1 MEIRNIAQATALVAL
16 VAGCATTTQVPRERI
31 SSSEAAVRSAEQA
44 SSAAPMTPQA
54 DHHLTLAKNELS
66 SAHREMHQGH
76 ARRAEMLFIR
86 ARTDAELSQSL
97 ALTSHA
103 ENERKD
109 LETQIMKVK
118 SETPSAAV
126 SDVSGPSNTTVTVQP
141 PPPGTE
147 EKTTTTTTKKTTT
160 KTETKSETPA
170 IPDEDESGPDNGS
183 RE

>member
-1 MEIRNIAQATALVAL
+1 MI
-16 VAGCATTTQVPRERI
+16 
-31 SSSEAAVRSAEQA
+31 
-44 SSAAPMTPQA
+44 PQA

-66 SAHREMHQGH
+66 SAHREMHHGH

-86 ARTDAELSQSL
+86 ARTDAELAQSL

-103 ENERKD
+103 ENQRKD

-118 SETPSAAV
+118 SETPSAEV
-126 SDVSGPSNTTVTVQP
+126 SDLSGPSNTSVTVQP
-141 PPPGTE
+141 PPPGSSE
-147 EKTTTTTTKKTTT
+147 QTTTTTKKTETK